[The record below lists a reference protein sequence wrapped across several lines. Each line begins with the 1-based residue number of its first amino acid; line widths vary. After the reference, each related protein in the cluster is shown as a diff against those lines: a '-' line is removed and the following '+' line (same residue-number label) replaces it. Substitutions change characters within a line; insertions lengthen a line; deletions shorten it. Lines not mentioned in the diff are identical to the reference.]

1 MNAGHSVPGRISYY
15 PHMSFSPLKRLFT
28 SGPDSLD
35 GPEHLLID
43 GRKVTV
49 RYRANA
55 QAKRI
60 IMRMEKDGLG
70 IVLTV
75 PPGTSGQSA
84 HQFAQA
90 QAGWI
95 WQRLATEGEE
105 NPPATLDGCSIV
117 IRDTEHVIE
126 TAPGRGAPVH
136 IRDLPSPRLMVRGD
150 AAYMRRRI
158 TDFLKREARHDLE
171 KASRGYADA
180 MQVEFKR
187 LSVRDTTTRW
197 GSCSSTGTLSY
208 SWRLIMAPAK
218 VLDYVCAHEVA
229 HIEEMNHGP
238 EFWKLV
244 YSHCPHTDF
253 ARNWLK
259 RQGHTLHKSPV

>member
-1 MNAGHSVPGRISYY
+1 MN
-15 PHMSFSPLKRLFT
+15 
-28 SGPDSLD
+28 GPD
-35 GPEHLLID
+35 LLVID
-43 GRKVTV
+43 DREVPV

-84 HQFAQA
+84 HQFAQG
-90 QAGWI
+90 QARWI
-95 WQRLATEGEE
+95 WQRLASEGQKQVLT
-105 NPPATLDGCSIV
+105 TLDGCSIT
-117 IRDTEHVIE
+117 IRDMEHVIE

-136 IRDLPSPRLMVRGD
+136 IRDLPSPRLMVRGN
-150 AAYMRRRI
+150 AAHMRRRI
-158 TDFLKREARHDLE
+158 TDFLKREARRDLE

-180 MQVEFKR
+180 MQLDFMR

-208 SWRLIMAPAK
+208 SWRLIMAPPK

-229 HIEEMNHGP
+229 HIEQMNHGP
-238 EFWKLV
+238 EFWNLV
-244 YSHCPHTDF
+244 YRHCPHTDF
-253 ARNWLK
+253 ARKWLK
-259 RQGHTLHKSPV
+259 RRGHALHQLPV

>member
-1 MNAGHSVPGRISYY
+1 
-15 PHMSFSPLKRLFT
+15 MSLSPLKRLFT
-28 SGPDSLD
+28 SQPDIPT
-35 GPEHLLID
+35 GPEDLLID
-43 GRKVTV
+43 GRKISV

-55 QAKRI
+55 RARRI

-84 HQFAQA
+84 HQFAQG

-95 WQRLATEGEE
+95 WQRLAPE
-105 NPPATLDGCSIV
+105 NLEKRPAALVGTSIV

-126 TAPGRGAPVH
+126 SVPGRGVPVY
-136 IRDLPSPRLMVRGD
+136 IRDLPSPCLMVRGD
-150 AAYMRRRI
+150 AAHMRRRI
-158 TDFLKREARHDLE
+158 TDFLKREARRDLE
-171 KASRGYADA
+171 NASRGYADA
-180 MQVEFKR
+180 MQVEFTR

-208 SWRLIMAPAK
+208 SWRLIMAPPT

-229 HIEEMNHGP
+229 HIEQMNHGP
-238 EFWKLV
+238 EFWDLV
-244 YSHCPHTDF
+244 YRNCPHTDF
-253 ARNWLK
+253 ARKWLK

>member
-1 MNAGHSVPGRISYY
+1 
-15 PHMSFSPLKRLFT
+15 MSLSSLKRLFT
-28 SGPDSLD
+28 GEPDSLNGPDS
-35 GPEHLLID
+35 LLID
-43 GRKVTV
+43 GRTVAV
-49 RYRANA
+49 RYRGNA

-60 IMRMEKDGLG
+60 IMRMDKHGHG

-75 PPGTSGQSA
+75 PTGTSAQAA
-84 HQFAQA
+84 HQFAQG

-95 WQRLATEGEE
+95 WQRLAPESQA
-105 NPPATLDGCSIV
+105 PATLDGCSIT

-126 TAPGRGAPVH
+126 ATTGRGAPVH

-150 AAYMRRRI
+150 AEHMQRRI
-158 TDFLKREARHDLE
+158 TDFLKREARRDLE
-171 KASRGYADA
+171 KASRGYAEA
-180 MQVEFKR
+180 MQVEFMR
-187 LSVRDTTTRW
+187 LSVRDTTSRW

-208 SWRLIMAPAK
+208 SWRLIMAPPK

-229 HIEEMNHGP
+229 HIEQMNHGP

-244 YSHCPHTDF
+244 YRHCPHTDY

-259 RQGHTLHKSPV
+259 RHGQTLHKLPV

>member
-1 MNAGHSVPGRISYY
+1 
-15 PHMSFSPLKRLFT
+15 MSLSPLKRLFASEPET
-28 SGPDSLD
+28 LKGPDD
-35 GPEHLLID
+35 LLID
-43 GRKVTV
+43 GRKVSV

-60 IMRMEKDGLG
+60 IMRMEKNGLG

-84 HQFAQA
+84 HRFAQG

-95 WQRLATEGEE
+95 WQRLAPE
-105 NPPATLDGCSIV
+105 NLEQVPSTLDGCSIT

-126 TAPGRGAPVH
+126 TAPGRGVPVH

-150 AAYMRRRI
+150 AAHMRRRI
-158 TDFLKREARHDLE
+158 TDFLKREARRDLE
-171 KASRGYADA
+171 YASRGYADA
-180 MQVEFKR
+180 MQVDFKR

-208 SWRLIMAPAK
+208 SWRLIMAPSC

-229 HIEEMNHGP
+229 HIEQMNHGP

-244 YSHCPHTDF
+244 YRHCPHTDF
-253 ARNWLK
+253 ARKWLK
-259 RQGHTLHKSPV
+259 RQGHILHKSPV

>member
-1 MNAGHSVPGRISYY
+1 
-15 PHMSFSPLKRLFT
+15 MSLSPLKRLFT
-28 SGPDSLD
+28 SERDSLNGPDTLV
-35 GPEHLLID
+35 ID
-43 GRKVTV
+43 NREVSV
-49 RYRANA
+49 RYRANV

-75 PPGTSGQSA
+75 PPGTSAQSA
-84 HQFAQA
+84 HQFAQG

-95 WQRLATEGEE
+95 WQRLTPEGQEQ
-105 NPPATLDGCSIV
+105 ALTTLEGCCIT

-136 IRDLPSPRLMVRGD
+136 IRDLPAPRMMDRGD
-150 AAYMRRRI
+150 AAHMRRRI
-158 TDFLKREARHDLE
+158 TDFLNREARHDLE
-171 KASRGYADA
+171 NASRGYADA
-180 MQVEFKR
+180 MQVDFLR
-187 LSVRDTTTRW
+187 LSVRDTTSRW

-208 SWRLIMAPAK
+208 SWRLIMAPPK

-229 HIEEMNHGP
+229 HIEQMNHGP

-244 YSHCPHTDF
+244 YRHCPHTDF
-253 ARNWLK
+253 ARKWLK
-259 RQGHTLHKSPV
+259 RQGHTLHKLPV